1 MTTVDLSRVVAA
13 LPTLVADRVTKQ
25 MNRSAPLLQLLTHEA
40 GFGHNLQWDAQFK
53 NAGEVT
59 DSTLGEGADVT
70 TFQDDDLVPAVLQW
84 GNYSEAIALTGKAM
98 AIARTVGKPSD
109 LADLFATKVVDAVM
123 RLAKN
128 IGRDCWTGSGATNR
142 ILGLYGG
149 ATLTSGA
156 PLSAA
161 GTYASINRAT
171 YADWQSNVLANG
183 GTPRALSFQLMRD
196 MRKKIYEACGE
207 MPDLIMCDATIHEK
221 YGMLFNDQR
230 RYVQEITLRGQKFT
244 LDGGYKALEFD
255 GIPLIADINHPAGT
269 MTFLNTSYLKCSSV
283 PDRAGADN
291 RSPGMIA
298 LQVMPEEQ
306 LLSGSVPLQARLNPL
321 AVTGDAYKLQML
333 LYPQLKLIRPNSCG
347 VLADLITA

>member
-1 MTTVDLSRVVAA
+1 MTTVDLSRVVSA
-13 LPTLVADRVTKQ
+13 LPTLVADRVIKQ
-25 MNRSAPLLQLLTHEA
+25 MNRSAPILQLIQYEA
-40 GFGHNLQWDAQFK
+40 GFGHNLQWDNQFK
-53 NAGEVT
+53 NASEVT
-59 DSTLGEGADVT
+59 DSTLNEGADVSVY
-70 TFQDDDLVPAVLQW
+70 QDDDLVPAVLQW

-98 AIARTVGKPSD
+98 AIARTVGKPSE
-109 LADLFATKVVDAVM
+109 LADLFATKVVDATM

-128 IGRDCWTGSGATNR
+128 IGRDIWTGSGATNR

-156 PLSAA
+156 PLSSA

-171 YADWQSNVLANG
+171 YADWAGNVLANG
-183 GTPRALSFQLMRD
+183 GVARPLSFQLMRD
-196 MRKKIYEACGE
+196 MRKEIYEACGE
-207 MPDLIMCDATIHEK
+207 VPDLIMCDATIHEK

-230 RYVQEITLRGQKFT
+230 RYTQEITLRGQKFV

-255 GIPLIADINHPAGT
+255 GIPIIADINHPAGC
-269 MTFLNTSYLKCSSV
+269 MTFLNSNYLRVCSV

-291 RSPGMIA
+291 RSPGMID

-306 LLSGSVPLQARLNPL
+306 LMSGAVPLQARLNPL

-333 LYPQLKLIRPNSCG
+333 LYPQLKLTKPNSCG
-347 VLADLITA
+347 VLSDLQT